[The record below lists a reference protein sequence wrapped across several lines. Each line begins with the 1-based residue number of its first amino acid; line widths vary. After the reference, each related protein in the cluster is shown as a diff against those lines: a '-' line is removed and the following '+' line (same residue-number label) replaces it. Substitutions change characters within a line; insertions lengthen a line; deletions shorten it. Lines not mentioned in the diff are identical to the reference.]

1 MEGWKAIGAILLSSI
16 FIDNF
21 ILSKFLGIC
30 SFLGVSNKTS
40 SALGMSGSVVFVMT
54 LSSAV
59 VWPIYN
65 YILLPNDMGYL
76 KIVTFILVI
85 AVLVQCVEIVLKRFL
100 PFLYSALGVY
110 LPLITTNC
118 AVLGAV
124 LLNVDKNYNFVE
136 SVANAFGAGIGYAI
150 AILMFSGIREKME
163 NSNIPKAFKGMPA
176 ALIAASIVSL
186 SFAGFSGIIEGIFG

>member
-124 LLNVDKNYNFVE
+124 LLNVDKNYNFV
-136 SVANAFGAGIGYAI
+136 
-150 AILMFSGIREKME
+150 
-163 NSNIPKAFKGMPA
+163 
-176 ALIAASIVSL
+176 
-186 SFAGFSGIIEGIFG
+186 